1 MNTRFGH
8 LQINVQEGNVAF
20 YKGLF
25 AFLEWPVVYEG
36 DGMLGVGGKSGDS
49 LWFTPATKSAK
60 NDYDGLGVNH
70 IAIAASSQG
79 EVDEAAGYLKN
90 NNIAALFG
98 TPCHRPD
105 FASSESE
112 TYYQVMFESPDGVLF
127 EIVYTGPK
135 S

>member
-1 MNTRFGH
+1 M
-8 LQINVQEGNVAF
+8 
-20 YKGLF
+20 
-25 AFLEWPVVYEG
+25 
-36 DGMLGVGGKSGDS
+36 
-49 LWFTPATKSAK
+49 
-60 NDYDGLGVNH
+60 GVNH
-70 IAIAASSQG
+70 IAIATSSQG